1 MFRPFI
7 AILLLLPLAHESN
20 AQPIRPQAEFQV
32 GDRLRNAPAAGEL
45 PYREIIWDELLPKG
59 WSPMA
64 FFKGIDFSQLKD
76 NDPRAIAALEKIK
89 DAWNDAPVNTALSG
103 QRIRLPGFVIP
114 LERKG
119 DLTSEY
125 LLVPYFGA
133 CIHVP
138 PPPSNQMIHVIARKP
153 VRGLNTMD
161 PVWVSGTLTIHRAET
176 GMGMAGYRITSDST
190 QPYRQ
195 TSPNQSPSVTRPQD
209 SDQNFRH
216 KQP

>member
-1 MFRPFI
+1 MIRL
-7 AILLLLPLAHESN
+7 ILVALMLLPVHESC
-20 AQPIRPQAEFQV
+20 AQPARPTGDYQV
-32 GDRLRNAPAAGEL
+32 GDRLRSKAASGEMR
-45 PYREIIWDELLPKG
+45 YRDITWDELLPKG
-59 WSPMA
+59 WNPTTVL
-64 FFKGIDFSQLKD
+64 KDIDLARLRD

-89 DAWNDAPVNTALSG
+89 VAWNDAPVETALNG

-138 PPPSNQMIHVIARKP
+138 PPPSNQMIHVVARNP

-161 PVWVSGTLTIHRAET
+161 PVWVSGTLTIHRADT
-176 GMGMAGYRITSDST
+176 GMGMAGYRMTGETTLPHERRSAN
-190 QPYRQ
+190 QGRAA
-195 TSPNQSPSVTRPQD
+195 TSPE
-209 SDQNFRH
+209 
-216 KQP
+216 

>member
-1 MFRPFI
+1 MIRPVI
-7 AILLLLPLAHESN
+7 AVFVLLLFAHESK
-20 AQPIRPQAEFQV
+20 AQPVRPKAEFQV
-32 GDRLRNAPAAGEL
+32 GDRLRATPATGEL
-45 PYREIIWDELLPKG
+45 SYRELTWDELLPKG

-64 FFKGIDFSQLKD
+64 FFKGIDFSQLQD

-161 PVWVSGTLTIHRAET
+161 PVWVSGMLTIHRAET

-190 QPYRQ
+190 QPYKQ
-195 TSPNQSPSVTRPQD
+195 TSLNRGPTATPPERQ
-209 SDQNFRH
+209 
-216 KQP
+216 

>member
-1 MFRPFI
+1 MIHPVI
-7 AILLLLPLAHESN
+7 AIFVLLLLAHDSS
-20 AQPIRPQAEFQV
+20 AQPIGHKAEFQV
-32 GDRLRNAPAAGEL
+32 GDRLRGMAATGEVR
-45 PYREIIWDELLPKG
+45 YREITWDELLPKG
-59 WSPMA
+59 WNPMA
-64 FFKGIDFSQLKD
+64 VFKGIDFSRLRD
-76 NDPRAIAALEKIK
+76 NDPRAIAALDKIK
-89 DAWNDAPVNTALSG
+89 EAWNDAPVETALSG

-161 PVWVSGTLTIHRAET
+161 PVWVSGTLTIHRADT
-176 GMGMAGYRITSDST
+176 GMGMAGYRLTSDLSI
-190 QPYRQ
+190 PY
-195 TSPNQSPSVTRPQD
+195 TRPTTPA
-209 SDQNFRH
+209 R
-216 KQP
+216 